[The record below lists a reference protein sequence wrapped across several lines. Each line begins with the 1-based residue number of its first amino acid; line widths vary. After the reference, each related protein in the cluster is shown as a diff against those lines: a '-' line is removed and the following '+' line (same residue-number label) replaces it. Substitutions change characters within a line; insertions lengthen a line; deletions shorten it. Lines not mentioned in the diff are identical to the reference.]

1 MRLQTVANQF
11 IKMETLEHGFT
22 NSCKKIKK
30 KETLENEVDNKN
42 MLSQIAGNYTYKLNG
57 SNAYTGL
64 IGATA
69 ATWNKDWN
77 TYRELDASGEY
88 VDIDNTYPTWRKSM
102 SYVYQGDA
110 SDLKTDGT
118 LTFVEATDKFDCAT
132 GASNPNCQY
141 AVELFRFDN
150 YSLPL

>member
-1 MRLQTVANQF
+1 MGIRTRAEKVFAYEKYPEMGP
-11 IKMETLEHGFT
+11 IH
-22 NSCKKIKK
+22 
-30 KETLENEVDNKN
+30 NEVDNKN

-57 SNAYTGL
+57 SNASTGL